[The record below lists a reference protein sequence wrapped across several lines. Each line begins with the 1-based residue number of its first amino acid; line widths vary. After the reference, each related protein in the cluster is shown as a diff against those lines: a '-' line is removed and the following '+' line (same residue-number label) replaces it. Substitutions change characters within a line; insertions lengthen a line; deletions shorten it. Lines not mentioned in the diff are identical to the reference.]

1 MANLAGEKLSQLEEL
16 NNLLLSTLDE
26 GLFFSNLSTFL
37 NASMNV
43 ECFKVYLVQEDQSAK
58 LISKQGQSVENGHEL
73 IIGQGSAGHVIRTK
87 KAYFSNNVSRDP
99 IFHKE
104 SAEGVK
110 SELAL
115 PIIYEDSILAT
126 IHFQTKNSEKQFTRD
141 DVQNIS
147 NLLLAVEKPLANLK
161 LYLTAKNLNSILL
174 KKIEEKE
181 SELKK
186 RSFAISSESMVS
198 VQEPELIGKSE
209 AFLSALRLASKVA
222 QSDVMVL
229 IEGNSGTGKESI
241 ARKVHLDSSRKSN
254 SYVSFDCSSI
264 ADTKTL
270 EIEIFG
276 SKGVEILS
284 GRPNQTGAVE
294 RANGG
299 TLVLKRIECLPM
311 NLQSKLL
318 SFIKEGTALKVG
330 DHVPYRSNVR
340 IIAISNDSLQS
351 RISEGRFRDDLYY
364 ILNTISIKMPSLT
377 ERASDIESLANYF
390 LNSGKDIKDQKTLS
404 PCVVNAL
411 RDYKWPGNIR
421 ELQNIIERAY
431 ILSDGVIIDRSHLA
445 DYILLVEK
453 EEIKPVVEEVSYL
466 PKTLE
471 ELEKKH
477 ICETLDYLSGNKTK
491 SAKVLGITVKTL
503 YNKLHSYGMIEVKE
517 SEV

>member
-1 MANLAGEKLSQLEEL
+1 MANFAGEKINHIEEL

-26 GLFFSNLSTFL
+26 GVFFSNLSSFL
-37 NASMNV
+37 NSALNIESV
-43 ECFKVYLVQEDQSAK
+43 KAYLVQEDQSAK
-58 LISKQGQSVENGHEL
+58 LISKQGLSVENGHEL

-99 IFHKE
+99 IFHQE
-104 SAEGVK
+104 AAEGVK
-110 SELAL
+110 AEMAV
-115 PIIYEDSILAT
+115 PVIFEDSILAT
-126 IHFQTKNSEKQFTRD
+126 IHFQNKNSDKQFSRE
-141 DVQNIS
+141 DVLTINQ
-147 NLLLAVEKPLANLK
+147 LLQKVEKPLANLK

-186 RSFAISSESMVS
+186 RSFAISSESSVS
-198 VQEPELIGKSE
+198 IQEPNLIGKSE
-209 AFLSALRLASKVA
+209 SFQTALRLARKVS

-229 IEGNSGTGKESI
+229 IEGFSGTGKESI
-241 ARKVHLDSSRKSN
+241 ARRIHLDSLRKQN
-254 SYVSFDCSSI
+254 AYVSFDCSSI
-264 ADTKTL
+264 ADTKSL

-284 GRPNQTGAVE
+284 GRPDQSGALE

-318 SFIKEGTALKVG
+318 TFIKEGTALKVG

-340 IIAISNDSLQS
+340 VIAISNDSLQS
-351 RISEGRFRDDLYY
+351 RIADGKFRDDLYY
-364 ILNTISIKMPSLT
+364 ILNTISLKMPNLT
-377 ERASDIESLANYF
+377 ERSDDIETLANYF
-390 LNSGKDIKDQKTLS
+390 LNFGKEIKDQKTLS
-404 PCVVNAL
+404 PCVISAL
-411 RDYKWPGNIR
+411 KEYKWPGNIR

-431 ILSDGVIIDRSHLA
+431 ILSDGMIIDRSHLA
-445 DYILLVEK
+445 DHILHVEK
-453 EEIKPVVEEVSYL
+453 EETTTVVEVTSYA

-477 ICETLDYLSGNKTK
+477 ICDTLDYLSGNKTK

-503 YNKLHSYGMIEVKE
+503 YNKLHSYGMIEAKE
-517 SEV
+517 GEI